1 MERNKVEIFARISD
15 ELRELYRAKNHDYG
29 DSFGESYAEWGL
41 VSPCIRLSDK
51 VNRLKSLTQK
61 NRAVTDESVEDTL
74 VDLACYAIMTLV
86 ELRLDGD
93 IDSESH
99 GGIDPVSH
107 SSDEIVI
114 GNSEVEVMDNGDGT
128 VTMRWSDVCES

>member
-1 MERNKVEIFARISD
+1 MERNKVDIFAGISD
-15 ELRELYRAKNHDYG
+15 ELRELYAAKNHDYG

-61 NRAVTDESVEDTL
+61 NRAVADESVEDTL
-74 VDLACYAIMTLV
+74 IDLACYAIMTLV

-99 GGIDPVSH
+99 R
-107 SSDEIVI
+107 SDEIVI